1 MRLSLVIVTILVPAL
16 CCAGPTT
23 TFQAKLHRHKS
34 PQNRVLVDK
43 VGTLTFDN
51 YNRKLTFKGDAH
63 EELGILYDAVTKV
76 VFEVTTHMRGGAAS
90 QVLMATGFPG
100 LMAGKAIARQHV
112 HNYWFYL
119 ECGDSKQA
127 EKVLLEVPSE
137 SSKSI
142 IDEAKKVF
150 GSKVSL
156 ADYTENGEQLDP
168 AKLPAAKSKDILKV
182 NKRDHPLPQLK
193 TDKALVVVVCPPLAA
208 RFAGRGNQ
216 FRLHAN
222 DQVIAVNKQGTYSFA
237 FLAPG
242 TYRLVS
248 QSENAYGFDVELEA
262 GKSYYFLQNTFDG
275 IFKSETSLSRN
286 SPELVMYFL
295 DGSYYADWKAK

>member
-1 MRLSLVIVTILVPAL
+1 MRLSLVIVSILVPAL
-16 CCAGPTT
+16 CCAEPTA
-23 TFQAKLHRHKS
+23 TFQAKFHRHKS

-63 EELGILYDAVTKV
+63 EKLEILYDAVTKV

-137 SSKSI
+137 SSKSV

-156 ADYTENGEQLDP
+156 ADYPENGEQLDP

-182 NKRDHPLPQLK
+182 DKRDHPLPQLK
-193 TDKALVVVVCPPLAA
+193 TDKALVVVVCPALAA

-222 DQVIAVNKQGTYSFA
+222 DQVIAVNKQGTYGFA
-237 FLAPG
+237 FLDPG
-242 TYRLVS
+242 KYRLVS
-248 QSENAYGFDVELEA
+248 QSENAHGFDVELEA

-295 DGSYYADWKAK
+295 DGSYYAHWKPK